1 MSLFQVFNVVF
12 LGESEVG
19 KTCIFKNINN
29 EKLSKDSIQSST
41 FNIREIEI
49 KISPEKTIR
58 MKLFDIPC
66 NEDFRFL
73 ADCYLKEANAVYLVY
88 DVTKKKSFNEMK
100 EFWYEKVKNN
110 CKEDIIVAVVA
121 NKSDLSDERLVRDRD
136 GIAFA
141 KENNAIFVSTT
152 ALNENS
158 SIQGLYLNLAKKLD
172 DPNFDF
178 WKDFKEIKS
187 HNFIIREIQEDNM
200 AHESNTNSRFDRD
213 YEREQNRNERHEASE
228 IKSETEKSEGKT
240 SFCC

>member
-49 KISPEKTIR
+49 NISPEKTIR
-58 MKLFDIPC
+58 MKLFDIPG
-66 NEDFRFL
+66 NGDFRFL

-141 KENNAIFVSTT
+141 KENNAIFASTT

-213 YEREQNRNERHEASE
+213 YEMNENERHEGSKAQSE
-228 IKSETEKSEGKT
+228 NEKSEEKA

>member
-49 KISPEKTIR
+49 NISPQKTIR
-58 MKLFDIPC
+58 MKLFDIPGDG
-66 NEDFRFL
+66 DFRFL

-121 NKSDLSDERLVRDRD
+121 NKSDLSDERVVRDRD

-141 KENNAIFVSTT
+141 KENNAIFASTT

-187 HNFIIREIQEDNM
+187 HNFIIKEIQEDNM

-213 YEREQNRNERHEASE
+213 YEMNGNERLEGSKA
-228 IKSETEKSEGKT
+228 KSETEKSEEKT

>member
-49 KISPEKTIR
+49 NISPEKTIR
-58 MKLFDIPC
+58 MKLFDIPG
-66 NEDFRFL
+66 NGDFRFL

-121 NKSDLSDERLVRDRD
+121 NKSDLPDERVVPDKD

-141 KENNAIFVSTT
+141 KENNAIFASTT

-172 DPNFDF
+172 NPNFDF

-187 HNFIIREIQEDNM
+187 HNFIIKEIQEDNIS
-200 AHESNTNSRFDRD
+200 HESNTNSRFERD
-213 YEREQNRNERHEASE
+213 YEMNGNERLEGSE
-228 IKSETEKSEGKT
+228 VQSETKKSEEKGG

>member
-49 KISPEKTIR
+49 NISPEKTIR
-58 MKLFDIPC
+58 MKLFDIPG
-66 NEDFRFL
+66 NGDFRFL

-121 NKSDLSDERLVRDRD
+121 NKSDLPDERV
-136 GIAFA
+136 FA
-141 KENNAIFVSTT
+141 KENNAIFASTT

-187 HNFIIREIQEDNM
+187 HNFIIKEIQEDNM

-213 YEREQNRNERHEASE
+213 YEMNGNERLEGSE
-228 IKSETEKSEGKT
+228 VQSGTKKSEEKAS

>member
-1 MSLFQVFNVVF
+1 MSLFEVFNVVF

-49 KISPEKTIR
+49 NISPEKTIR
-58 MKLFDIPC
+58 MKLFDIPG
-66 NEDFRFL
+66 NGDFRFL

-88 DVTKKKSFNEMK
+88 DVTKKESFNEMK

-141 KENNAIFVSTT
+141 KENNAIFASTT
-152 ALNENS
+152 APNENS

-213 YEREQNRNERHEASE
+213 YEMNENERHEGSKAQSE
-228 IKSETEKSEGKT
+228 NEKSEEKA